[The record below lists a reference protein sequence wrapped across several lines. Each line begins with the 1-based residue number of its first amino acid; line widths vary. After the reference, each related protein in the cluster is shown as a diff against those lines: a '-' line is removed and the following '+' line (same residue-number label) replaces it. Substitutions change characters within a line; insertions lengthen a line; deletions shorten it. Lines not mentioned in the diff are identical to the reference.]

1 MNMSTINTK
10 LIVPEV
16 YAELVREKITGK
28 CKVAQFAV
36 TKGNLMGQAG
46 ETVKFPAYKYIGDAS
61 DWQVG
66 TAMTAGELEQD
77 EPGGTVQLL

>member
-1 MNMSTINTK
+1 MATINTK

-46 ETVKFPAYKYIGDAS
+46 ETVMLLLI
-61 DWQVG
+61 V
-66 TAMTAGELEQD
+66 TILQD
-77 EPGGTVQLL
+77 DTRC